1 VVVVA
6 GLAVVPFVIGVG
18 AYALYLVAA
27 HGVNPFAGILLA
39 AIAATVVCRR
49 RSPPTGP
56 GTW

>member
-1 VVVVA
+1 MA

-27 HGVNPFAGILLA
+27 HGVNPFSGILLA